1 MKTRKSLIVFLIAVL
16 MLATAII
23 YFDTKLLDHVKQT
36 TKQQENTE
44 EAGEENPEPSM
55 QEPAVENDEESQ
67 EDVPEDAAGTDTADA
82 ETDDDLLIASES
94 VPVSYNTPEYDI
106 EVELC
111 ENKDMKT
118 FIRLKYY
125 RDGASVGNEID
136 EEQIPELAGIFESR
150 NEAGGG
156 DGTQQNDAEEQGT
169 TSEEDRPYS
178 IGQALLNPVHG
189 QLYLMVNGARTDQ
202 YIQSSFYLVDLNDL
216 SVKKLFSYPAKYGRM
231 YFNRDFS
238 MLAYSFSDPPKMKV
252 YQEDSIL
259 EIFDCANSEFVV
271 RGSRRDGDSVI
282 GKNSAPGYI
291 YDYIFISWHAPGVVR
306 LTRDARPA
314 DDSGAEPVRSEL
326 LYDVETDLLL
336 NLDGTELSMEDN
348 GESADGQG
356 TEEKGTGDTGGPGTE
371 EGQPDESGPAAQL
384 RLFYKY
390 LGSTD
395 EYPKAMLMLDDNF
408 VLRMGMLAQF
418 GVSEIH
424 KSDIDAQ
431 EGNVAL
437 YAELLRATKFD
448 SLVSVRMPD
457 ENTAVVSYMHSI
469 GLAPDS
475 QLSQLMT
482 ARMAKKGESW
492 VITLIEDGSQ

>member
-1 MKTRKSLIVFLIAVL
+1 MKTRKSLIVFIIAVL
-16 MLATAII
+16 MLAAAII
-23 YFDTKLLDHVKQT
+23 YFDTQLLDHVKQT

-44 EAGEENPEPSM
+44 EAGAENPKPAV
-55 QEPAVENDEESQ
+55 QEPAEENGEEAQ
-67 EDVPEDAAGTDTADA
+67 EDVPGDDAGTDGTDA
-82 ETDDDLLIASES
+82 ETDENLLIAGES

-111 ENKDMKT
+111 ENKEMKT

-125 RDGASVGNEID
+125 KDGASVGNEID

-150 NEAGGG
+150 SEAGEG
-156 DGTQQNDAEEQGT
+156 DSSQQNDAGEQGT
-169 TSEEDRPYS
+169 ASEEDRPYS

-202 YIQSSFYLVDLNDL
+202 YIQSSFYLVDLNDM

-259 EIFDCANSEFVV
+259 EIFDCVNSEFVV
-271 RGSRRDGDSVI
+271 RGSRRDGDSLI
-282 GKNSAPGYI
+282 GKNSVPGYI
-291 YDYIFISWHAPGVVR
+291 YDYIFISWQAPGVVR

-314 DDSGAEPVRSEL
+314 DDTGAEPVRSEL
-326 LYDVETDLLL
+326 LYDVKADLLL
-336 NLDGTELSMEDN
+336 NLDGTELSVEDI
-348 GESADGQG
+348 GASGDGQG
-356 TEEKGTGDTGGPGTE
+356 TGENDTGDIGGSGTE
-371 EGQPDESGPAAQL
+371 EDQSDESIPAAQL
-384 RLFYKY
+384 RLFYEY
-390 LGSTD
+390 LGSIED
-395 EYPKAMLMLDDNF
+395 YPKAMNMLDENF
-408 VLRMGMLAQF
+408 VLKMGMLAQF
-418 GVSEIH
+418 GVSEIY

-431 EGNVAL
+431 EGNVAM
-437 YAELLRATKFD
+437 YAELLRAAKFD

-457 ENTAVVSYMHSI
+457 DSTAVVSYIHSL

-482 ARMAKKGESW
+482 ARMIKKGESW